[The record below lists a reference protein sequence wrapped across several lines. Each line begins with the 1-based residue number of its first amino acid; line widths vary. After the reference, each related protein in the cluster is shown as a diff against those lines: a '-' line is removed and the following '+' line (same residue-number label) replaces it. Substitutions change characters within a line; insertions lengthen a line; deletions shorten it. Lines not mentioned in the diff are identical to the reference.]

1 MYIAMINEKRD
12 AMNLKE
18 QEWVYEK
25 VEWTKGRV
33 SYYNYIIISKYKII
47 KNSKILKQA
56 NKQI

>member
-18 QEWVYEK
+18 QGGVYEK